1 MKIKAFYSFD
11 IYSPYV
17 QIYNKRKRRN
27 PTGIGLIFSI
37 LIFIISILVIIYF
50 ILKWKN
56 NTNMTINY
64 SKYTLKEITEYE
76 FNKLN
81 IILQSETFND
91 TSFIEFSY
99 TYFNDYNY
107 TEIKSNDCSDIDI
120 NYFNYFKCLNFSNN
134 LTLQAPYTNSSRP
147 ERISRKYLKMLMYE
161 CPFYYDYC
169 ENPAN
174 IYDKY
179 YGLKINIDVIFNIP
193 EIDHDN
199 RINPISLSQTK
210 ETLEFNFDSTTTYTI
225 NFNYLKYE
233 SDNGYFFGNKKTY
246 YSLDFSNIDRI
257 ENKRDFLD
265 PIGIIYFKLI
275 KLNGEKYVRNYKKIQ
290 DLISEIGG
298 IISILNIIFNTIV
311 NCLILSYSNYEI
323 FEEVIK
329 PFVHKASQH
338 QSLINNN
345 MKFDESIERFNKVC
359 NSFQKKHF
367 SFINKSNL
375 LQKINKKDF
384 NLNSTFTIYNYS
396 ERMNYSQI
404 IKNKIFCNKE
414 KNYIFNR
421 SDYIV
426 RKFLSADTIIENL
439 IKTEFYF
446 ENQLNLKGVDLFIG
460 TFFEKKEDKSKFIIK
475 SPYKSTQNN
484 GKINIENQFHTEIQ
498 NIQEK
503 T

>member
-1 MKIKAFYSFD
+1 MKIRSLYSFD
-11 IYSPYV
+11 IFSPYV

-37 LIFIISILVIIYF
+37 LIYIISILVITYF

-81 IILQSETFND
+81 IILQSESFND
-91 TSFIEFSY
+91 TSNIQYSY

-107 TEIKSNDCSDIDI
+107 SEIESNDCYDIDI
-120 NYFNYFKCLNFSNN
+120 DYYSYYKCLNFSNN
-134 LTLQAPYTNSSRP
+134 ITLQAPYTNISRP
-147 ERISRKYLKMLMYE
+147 ERISRKYLTMLMYE
-161 CPFYYDYC
+161 CPFYLDYC
-169 ENPAN
+169 ESPTD
-174 IYDKY
+174 IYNKY
-179 YGLKINIDVIFNIP
+179 YGQKIYIDLVFNIP

-199 RINPISLSQTK
+199 RINPISISQTK
-210 ETLEFNFDSTTTYTI
+210 ESLEFNFDYTTTYTI

-233 SDNGYFFGNKKTY
+233 SDNGYFFENKKIY
-246 YSLDFSNIDRI
+246 YSLDFSNIDRN
-257 ENKRDFLD
+257 ENKREFLD

-290 DLISEIGG
+290 DIISEIGG

-329 PFVHKASQH
+329 PFVHKACQH
-338 QSLINNN
+338 QSLRNNN
-345 MKFDESIERFNKVC
+345 MKFDESYERFNQVC
-359 NSFQKKHF
+359 NSLHKKHI
-367 SFINKSNL
+367 SFNNKSNIF
-375 LQKINKKDF
+375 QNFNKKDF
-384 NLNSTFTIYNYS
+384 YFNTNYHYYNYS
-396 ERMNYSQI
+396 ERMSYTQI
-404 IKNKIFCNKE
+404 IKNKIFCNKG

-421 SDYIV
+421 ADYIV

-446 ENQLNLKGVDLFIG
+446 EKQLNLKGVDIFIG
-460 TFFEKKEDKSKFIIK
+460 TFFEKKEDKNNFLK
-475 SPYKSTQNN
+475 SPYKPTINN
-484 GKINIENQFHTEIQ
+484 SKINIEKQQNKTELQSIHQ
-498 NIQEK
+498 K